1 MSEVA
6 RRLSVVMPVYNDWDS
21 AARLIRGIGE
31 AMSGSGYAIDV
42 VAVDDGSNEPPPDR
56 LDPAPGIAQVECLAL
71 AANLGHQRAIA
82 VGLMA
87 VAERPELDLVAVM
100 DSDGEDRPTEL
111 RALAGKAAAA
121 PDRAVVAQRSERSEG
136 LGFRAFYW
144 LYTRLFRLLTGQRI
158 NFGNFTVLQASQVRR
173 VIGNPHIWN
182 NFPAALLQSR
192 ISVEYVPTKR
202 GTRYAGRSRMNF
214 VGLVAHGLGAI
225 SVLSEAVFIRIL
237 FASLALLL
245 LSVGLALAALYV
257 RLFTDLGLP
266 NWATTVLGFAL
277 VISIQALMMPILMA
291 FLLLNNR
298 ATIQPLPASV
308 ALTQIR
314 ERRMLTEGRR
324 PETPPPA

>member
-1 MSEVA
+1 MSQAA
-6 RRLSVVMPVYNDWDS
+6 RRLTVVMPVYNDWQSGVRLVHDIG
-21 AARLIRGIGE
+21 AAMAGG
-31 AMSGSGYAIDV
+31 GYAVDV
-42 VAVDDGSNEPPPDR
+42 VAVDDGSSEPPPER
-56 LDPAPGIAQVECLAL
+56 LEPVQGIERVECLAL

-100 DSDGEDRPTEL
+100 DSDGEDRPAEL
-111 RALAGKAAAA
+111 RALADKAAAG

-192 ISVEYVPTKR
+192 IPVEYVPTRR
-202 GTRYAGRSRMNF
+202 GKRYAGQSRMNF

-237 FASLALLL
+237 LASLALLV
-245 LSVGLALAALYV
+245 LSVGLALAALYI
-257 RLFTDLGLP
+257 RLFTELGLP

-324 PETPPPA
+324 PQTPPPA